1 MLIEVRADLNKIYL
15 NEPQREDLKCVNEKL
30 ERLSVIDETFD
41 SMMENENEDKTKLT
55 DAAKRTDDVDTNYEE
70 KLKKCTE
77 ENETLK
83 AECEEMR
90 NCLELLENEYEK
102 CEKYWAST
110 LEDERKVFEQE
121 QNQYSEHLAELMRKI
136 SEYEEDFVQKNSRL
150 PPIEE
155 RSKLEDQFT
164 DLESEFEDYKEQA
177 EFLMEEK
184 DREIQDLKEQL
195 DELVSKSKDNAD
207 VCVQTDTST
216 NADKKLSN
224 LTTQIVETTN
234 LFPEKTVP
242 VSFITSS
249 ESILESSNKET
260 EITRD
265 YVNPVLLWRKES
277 QLQNENNPEPSVK
290 MDDVPLEPLS
300 APTSLPIEMSLPPCE
315 VEDEKQSV
323 SMFELQ
329 STSKEVV
336 NNDPLK
342 NSTPLRPKRTRKHDR
357 IAANQRLYRRSH
369 QISEDD
375 GKDCSRK
382 WKDFDDL
389 RRTTFNEETVVVPSR
404 FVHNMN
410 ARFHHLELRCRQ
422 LQFGLKQQHY
432 HDEQVLQCKSMSL
445 NLYHDYQ
452 FLFCC
457 CRLLA
462 TVSER

>member
-30 ERLSVIDETFD
+30 ERLSVIDEPFD
-41 SMMENENEDKTKLT
+41 SMMENENDDKTKLT
-55 DAAKRTDDVDTNYEE
+55 DAAKLTDGTDANYEE

-121 QNQYSEHLAELMRKI
+121 QNQYSEHLGELMRKI

-164 DLESEFEDYKEQA
+164 DLENEFEEYKEQA

-195 DELVSKSKDNAD
+195 DELVSKPKDNAN
-207 VCVQTDTST
+207 VCVQTDTSI
-216 NADKKLSN
+216 NIDKKLTN

-242 VSFITSS
+242 ISFVTSS

-260 EITRD
+260 EMTRD

-277 QLQNENNPEPSVK
+277 QLIKEKKAELSVK
-290 MDDVPLEPLS
+290 MSDVPLEPLS
-300 APTSLPIEMSLPPCE
+300 APTSLPIEMSIPPCE

-329 STSKEVV
+329 SSSKEVTT
-336 NNDPLK
+336 NDPLK

-357 IAANQRLYRRSH
+357 MAANQRLYRRC
-369 QISEDD
+369 QQNSEDD
-375 GKDCSRK
+375 GKQCSRK
-382 WKDFDDL
+382 WKDFNDL
-389 RRTTFNEETVVVPSR
+389 RCSSSNEETVVVPTKLI
-404 FVHNMN
+404 HNLN
-410 ARFHHLELRCRQ
+410 ARLHHLELRCRQ

-432 HDEQVLQCKSMSL
+432 HDEQVLQCKSMFL
-445 NLYHDYQ
+445 NLYHNY
-452 FLFCC
+452 
-457 CRLLA
+457 
-462 TVSER
+462 